1 VSSGDPALLVLDTTA
16 LINFRGE
23 GLFGLLGSLT
33 GLRVVTTAYI
43 VENEL
48 VYDDTREAVSGAVG
62 AGSLQVVDLESV
74 EELGLW
80 QELSTR
86 LARGEA
92 SALAF
97 AHCRGQA
104 FLTDDLDCYTVALSL
119 LGEQRCYRSCRLL
132 VEALHRRLLGRGQ
145 AEVLFARWRS
155 EEFRMPWTSLED
167 LWLDVFPNRAIPE

>member
-1 VSSGDPALLVLDTTA
+1 LDTTA
-16 LINFRGE
+16 LINFRSE

-33 GLRVVTTAYI
+33 GLKVVTTAYV

-48 VYDDTREAVSGAVG
+48 VYDDTRVAVSGAIG
-62 AGSLQVVDLESV
+62 ARSLQVVDLESV
-74 EELGLW
+74 EELALW

-104 FLTDDLDCYTVALSL
+104 FLTDDLDSYIMALSL
-119 LGEQRCYRSCRLL
+119 LGKERCYRSCRLL
-132 VEALHRRLLGRGQ
+132 VEALDRRLLGRGQ
-145 AEVLFARWRS
+145 AEALFARWRS
-155 EEFRMPWTSLED
+155 EEFRMPWISLEE
-167 LWLDVFPNRAIPE
+167 LWLDVFPSRAIPE